1 VNTSYFKQSFFI
13 VLLATLIFIGFK
25 EFLPARIFPEAKA
38 MDNVVVDSLMLEAIS
53 GKEIDKVLSQANDS
67 MATTKRLKKSDEYLF
82 AFFKKLHELETTKK
96 GKIRIGY
103 YGDSMTD
110 GDLIVQDLRALFQDA
125 FGGQGIGFLPITS
138 ESAKSRGSVWHTYS
152 NTWKTQ
158 SYVNVKR
165 PKRPFGVCGQVF
177 FTQGNGTWVQYKS
190 SNQKHINQL
199 YAPVLYYGSSGN
211 KEAKVEIIYNDT
223 VKVVKPLS
231 TNKLLNML
239 SLTEGHNT
247 KSVRINFIKSDSIPI
262 YGVSSGERQGVY
274 VDNFSSRG
282 NSGLPI
288 SLFNVDLMN
297 RFDDALGGYDLIVLH
312 FGANVLNYGTL
323 DYSWYERGMTKVV
336 NQIRACFPNTS
347 ILIVSTADK
356 STKVN
361 MEMQTDK
368 AVVPLANA
376 QHKYARNTHSGFI
389 NLYELMGGK
398 GSMKQ
403 WVEAN
408 PSLASKDYTH
418 FNARGAKKVAHLLYN
433 KLMEE
438 YEHYKDPHNSQK
450 ADVFG
455 EKIKEIQEVRPTTTS
470 TATTTVATATR
481 TVQPATPARQQPAA
495 QPAHPVQQAP
505 AAQRTP
511 KDSVKPKKTDL
522 YEL

>member
-1 VNTSYFKQSFFI
+1 MNTSYFKQSFFI

-25 EFLPARIFPEAKA
+25 EFLPARIFPEVKA

-67 MATTKRLKKSDEYLF
+67 MATAKRLKKSDEYLF
-82 AFFKKLHELETTKK
+82 AFFKKLYELETTKK

-125 FGGQGIGFLPITS
+125 FGGQGIGFLPIAS
-138 ESAKSRGSVWHTYS
+138 ESAKSRGSVWHSYS

-190 SNQKHINQL
+190 SNQKHISQL

-211 KEAKVEIIYNDT
+211 KEAKVEITYNDT
-223 VKVVKPLS
+223 VKVVKSL
-231 TNKLLNML
+231 TTDKLLNAL
-239 SLTEGHNT
+239 PLTEGHNT
-247 KSVRINFIKSDSIPI
+247 KAVRITFYKSDSIPI

-347 ILIVSTADK
+347 ILIISTADK

-450 ADVFG
+450 ADVFVQ
-455 EKIKEIQEVRPTTTS
+455 KIKEIQEVRPTTTTTA
-470 TATTTVATATR
+470 TATTATATR
-481 TVQPATPARQQPAA
+481 TVQPAAPARQQPARQ

-505 AAQRTP
+505 AAQH
-511 KDSVKPKKTDL
+511 KDSVKPKSSDL